1 MPLSPPAARTALH
14 HRRIDCAGYRRED
27 GLWDIEARMVDTKT
41 YDFANRDR
49 GGTIHAG
56 EALHEMALRVT
67 IDTDFLIHR
76 VEAVLDHGPYRVCC
90 AIAPAF
96 ADLAGLR
103 IGQGFL
109 GEVRRRYG
117 GVKGCTHLIEL
128 FAPLATT
135 AYQTLFAARETKE
148 RARPERERP
157 RIIGTCHALAPSGEV
172 VARQW
177 PEFYEPA
184 EPASSGASVSSDR
197 ACTRSRNSS
206 ASTS

>member
-1 MPLSPPAARTALH
+1 MPLSPAAARTALH
-14 HRRIDCAGYRRED
+14 HRRIDCAGYRRDD

-49 GGTIHAG
+49 GGTIRAG
-56 EALHEMALRVT
+56 ESLHEMALRVT
-67 IDTDFLIHR
+67 IDSDFLIHR
-76 VEAVLDHGPYRVCC
+76 VEAVLDHGPFGVCG
-90 AIAPAF
+90 AIVPSF

-109 GEVRRRYG
+109 GELRRRYG
-117 GVKGCTHLIEL
+117 GVKGCTHMVEL

-135 AYQTLFAARETKE
+135 AYQTLFAAREAKA
-148 RARPERERP
+148 RAEPARERP
-157 RIIGTCHALAPSGEV
+157 RVIGTCHALAPSGEV
-172 VARQW
+172 VARPW

-184 EPASSGASVSSDR
+184 SSGDSVSSVS
-197 ACTRSRNSS
+197 ACTRSRSSS

>member
-56 EALHEMALRVT
+56 EALHEMALRLT

-76 VEAVLDHGPYRVCC
+76 VEAVLDHGPYRVCG

-117 GVKGCTHLIEL
+117 GVKGCTHMIEL

-135 AYQTLFAARETKE
+135 AYQTLFAAREAKAQT
-148 RARPERERP
+148 RAERERP

-172 VARQW
+172 VARHW
-177 PEFYEPA
+177 PDF
-184 EPASSGASVSSDR
+184 
-197 ACTRSRNSS
+197 
-206 ASTS
+206 